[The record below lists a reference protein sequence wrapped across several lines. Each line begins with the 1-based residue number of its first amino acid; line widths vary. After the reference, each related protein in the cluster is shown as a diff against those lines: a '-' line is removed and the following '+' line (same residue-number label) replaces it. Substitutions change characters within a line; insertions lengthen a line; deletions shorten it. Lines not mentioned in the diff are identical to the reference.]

1 VSPGVPGDCWARA
14 ADDHRA
20 IKIVTETEINRIGNS
35 QKCSNACGI
44 RMFRLPPKSIQIKRS
59 TAPFGGL
66 RGNLAYLQVN
76 GRIPL
81 LLPQTLFVNAAGCS
95 LDRR

>member
-1 VSPGVPGDCWARA
+1 MSPVVPGDCWARA

-20 IKIVTETEINRIGNS
+20 IKIVTETEINRMGNS
-35 QKCSNACGI
+35 QKCSNARGI

-66 RGNLAYLQVN
+66 RGNLTFRSMVGFRCCCHKFY
-76 GRIPL
+76 
-81 LLPQTLFVNAAGCS
+81 S
-95 LDRR
+95 